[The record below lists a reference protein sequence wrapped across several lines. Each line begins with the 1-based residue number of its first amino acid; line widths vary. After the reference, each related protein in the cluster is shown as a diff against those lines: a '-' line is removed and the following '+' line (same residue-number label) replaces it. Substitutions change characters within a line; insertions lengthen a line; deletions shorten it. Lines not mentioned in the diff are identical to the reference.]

1 VLYPASRS
9 EYMELLK
16 KGRLSVEEHKIVP
29 LALSPDD
36 ISIRDTLWDRQ
47 IVDVEGAKVV
57 RVNDVQLLIGERQ
70 WVVHVDVG
78 FSGLLRRIGTEKT
91 ARTLAKAMGRKLED
105 ELISWKFVQPVSR
118 SEDAPGP
125 VRLKIGAQRLQE
137 LHPGEL
143 ADILEE
149 LDHGQ
154 RQVVVASM
162 DPEMAAEALEETDY
176 EVQKAILEGMPPEK
190 AAEIIEEMEPSMAAD
205 LLSDLDETASEQI
218 IQNFEFE
225 DERAEVAELMSYE
238 EETAGALMTT
248 DFLEISENETVADAL
263 DLLRDNAEEIEAYY
277 YVYVHDDDGK
287 LLGVISL
294 RGLMLTDP
302 ALQIGN
308 IVSSR
313 LITVPLDA
321 TLTDIAETF
330 LRYNFLFIPVV
341 DENGIQKGVVGFK
354 DSLDE
359 LMPTLWKAWKKD

>member
-1 VLYPASRS
+1 MRADILK
-9 EYMELLK
+9 LLLQSHAEGDESSFRK
-16 KGRLSVEEHKIVP
+16 AALQ
-29 LALSPDD
+29 LAAAES
-36 ISIRDTLWDRQ
+36 TA
-47 IVDVEGAKVV
+47 GHV
-57 RVNDVQLLIGERQ
+57 RVAEEIRA
-70 WVVHVDVG
+70 
-78 FSGLLRRIGTEKT
+78 IIAKMPAT
-91 ARTLAKAMGRKLED
+91 AFRKP
-105 ELISWKFVQPVSR
+105 Q
-118 SEDAPGP
+118 GP
-125 VRLKIGAQRLQE
+125 VVDIAAPR
-137 LHPGEL
+137 GEL